1 VVEAV
6 VYAVDVSKPTVP
18 ACPLPITY
26 PALGKACHPTTI
38 GIHAIAEV
46 EVLYLYPMLTGCHG
60 INDVLVLAWEGE
72 AIGWSEDAYPY
83 TSLMADED
91 TVLEEAMDNLKEAG
105 QRIRAT
111 QSLMRS
117 QGMTDGENHRDLLTR
132 LSTALAMTEAAYLEP
147 RRRRDL

>member
-1 VVEAV
+1 M
-6 VYAVDVSKPTVP
+6 STS
-18 ACPLPITY
+18 PIN
-26 PALGKACHPTTI
+26 ASLG
-38 GIHAIAEV
+38 IAFPIPRHR
-46 EVLYLYPMLTGCHG
+46 LAYRGATRYLT
-60 INDVLVLAWEGE
+60 
-72 AIGWSEDAYPY
+72 Y
-83 TSLMADED
+83 TSAMADED

-132 LSTALAMTEAAYLEP
+132 LSTALAMTEAAYLEA